1 MILADTSAWIEF
13 RRATESAV
21 HLRLRIAVETGE
33 ALGTTGVV
41 VMELL
46 AGARDEQDAEAMR
59 RLLARCRFLPLEE
72 PSDDEVAASIYRA
85 CRLEGKT
92 VRRMTDCLIA
102 AVAIRCGARLL
113 HRDADFDAIA
123 RHSALVLEPA

>member
-1 MILADTSAWIEF
+1 VILADTSAWIEF
-13 RRATESAV
+13 RRATGSAV
-21 HLRLRIAVETGE
+21 HLRLRTAVETGE
-33 ALGTTGVV
+33 SLVTTGVV

-46 AGARDEQDAEAMR
+46 AGARDEQDAEALR

-72 PSDDEVAASIYRA
+72 PWDDEVAASIYRA
-85 CRLEGKT
+85 CRREGAT

-102 AVAIRCGARLL
+102 AVAIRCGARVLN
-113 HRDADFDAIA
+113 RDIDFDVIA